1 MPKQSYEIEIK
12 KDRLVFKTSSFK
24 AEDVSALHSGIY
36 NKEMTSSLV
45 SGAVTLLIFILLYYA
60 GLSMDLTFV
69 VLAAVLFVVFFAI
82 FRTFFFFESHL
93 RMSIDRAKGKVEVFI
108 KSLRRK
114 KWSFPVNEIEAI
126 RKGFTIIAPKN
137 PDGIKIVRE
146 ISIQH
151 GQVIPGLGEV
161 KQYHTVN
168 LELKDGSVIMVFSTF
183 YPSEAEEVLRTL
195 TNFLGGNVA

>member
-1 MPKQSYEIEIK
+1 MPEQSYEIEIK

-45 SGAVTLLIFILLYYA
+45 SGAVTLLTFILLYYA
-60 GLSMDLTFV
+60 GLQMDPIYV
-69 VLAAVLFVVFFAI
+69 VFAIVLFALFFTI
-82 FRTFFFFESHL
+82 LRTFFFFESHL
-93 RMSIDRAKGKVEVFI
+93 RMSIDRAKGNIEVFI
-108 KSLRRK
+108 KSFRRK

-151 GQVIPGLGEV
+151 GQVIPGLGEI
-161 KQYHTVN
+161 KQYHSVN
-168 LELKDGSVIMVFSTF
+168 LELKDGTVIMFFSTF
-183 YPSEAEEVLRTL
+183 FPSEAEEVLRTL

>member
-1 MPKQSYEIEIK
+1 MPEQSYEIEIK
-12 KDRLVFKTSSFK
+12 KDRLTFKTSSFK

-36 NKEMTSSLV
+36 NKEMSSSLA
-45 SGAVTLLIFILLYYA
+45 SGALILLIFILLYYA
-60 GLSMDLTFV
+60 GLRMDMIYV
-69 VLAAVLFVVFFAI
+69 VFAAVLFVMFFAI
-82 FRTFFFFESHL
+82 FRTFIFFEPHL
-93 RMSIDRAKGKVEVFI
+93 RMFIDRAKGKVEVFI

-126 RKGFTIIAPKN
+126 RKGFTIIAPQN
-137 PDGIKIVRE
+137 PDGISMVRK

-151 GQVIPGLGEV
+151 GQVIPGLGEI
-161 KQYHTVN
+161 KQYHSVN
-168 LELKDGSVIMVFSTF
+168 LELKDGTVIMLFSTF